1 MMPAKTDGPQ
11 EQDCTD
17 FSSDPTKEELA
28 TAVTRL
34 FDEVSELRE
43 DKEELRGENEELRA
57 RIDELEDDTDDQ
69 EKRLEAFSTG
79 LSTAH
84 EEIEELQTEES
95 DVDGC
100 HPQGPS
106 AQSAGSQMAIEAE
119 TPLEEI
125 IRVPEHAVEEHLQ
138 ANTKRTRVVAK
149 DIHEY
154 SRSAPAGRVIM
165 SSEIRRV
172 LSAHEGG
179 ATIHTQT
186 VSRVID
192 RLAEMGKDAVKVRE
206 SQQGERTVVFTDDLV
221 KRIVSWQN
229 AGHSVVAERGETG

>member
-1 MMPAKTDGPQ
+1 
-11 EQDCTD
+11 
-17 FSSDPTKEELA
+17 
-28 TAVTRL
+28 
-34 FDEVSELRE
+34 
-43 DKEELRGENEELRA
+43 
-57 RIDELEDDTDDQ
+57 
-69 EKRLEAFSTG
+69 
-79 LSTAH
+79 
-84 EEIEELQTEES
+84 
-95 DVDGC
+95 
-100 HPQGPS
+100 
-106 AQSAGSQMAIEAE
+106 
-119 TPLEEI
+119 
-125 IRVPEHAVEEHLQ
+125 
-138 ANTKRTRVVAK
+138 
-149 DIHEY
+149 
-154 SRSAPAGRVIM
+154 M